1 MKKEKELE
9 QEHKREILR
18 TRAAA
23 LAAPMTGKD
32 REAAFDV
39 IVFRICNEHYGIECG
54 FMREVCEAGA
64 LTMIPCTPPWLA
76 GIINLRG
83 RIVAVLDLI
92 KFFNL
97 PDTGTETRKLAV
109 VVGDHEFECGILVH
123 ELIGER
129 AVFKDEIQD
138 TEHRAAQDAP
148 PRWLKNITADR
159 LIILDYEK
167 IRGDKSI
174 VIDAEPGEDLM

>member
-1 MKKEKELE
+1 MKKENELE
-9 QEHKREILR
+9 RKQEILR
-18 TRAAA
+18 ARAAA
-23 LAAPMTGKD
+23 LAAPAAGKD

-39 IVFRICNEHYGIECG
+39 IVFRICDEHYGIECG
-54 FMREVCEAGA
+54 FMREVCEADI

-97 PDTGTETRKLAV
+97 SDTGTETRKLVV

-123 ELIGER
+123 ELIGQR
-129 AVFKDEIQD
+129 TVFKDEIQE
-138 TEHRAAQDAP
+138 TEHRTAQNTP
-148 PRWLKNITADR
+148 PKWLKNITADR

-167 IRGDKSI
+167 IRSDKSI
-174 VIDAEPGEDLM
+174 VIDTEPGEELI

>member
-9 QEHKREILR
+9 HERKQEILR
-18 TRAAA
+18 ARAAA
-23 LAAPMTGKD
+23 LAAPPTGKD

-54 FMREVCEAGA
+54 FMREVCEANT
-64 LTMIPCTPPWLA
+64 LTMIPCTPAWLA

-92 KFFNL
+92 KLFNL
-97 PDTGTETRKLAV
+97 PDAGTETCKLAAV
-109 VVGDHEFECGILVH
+109 IGDHEFECGILIH
-123 ELIGER
+123 ELIGQR
-129 AVFKDEIQD
+129 TVFKDEIQEAD
-138 TEHRAAQDAP
+138 HRTAQEALP
-148 PRWLKNITADR
+148 KWLKNITADR

-167 IRGDKSI
+167 IRNDKSI
-174 VIDAEPGEDLM
+174 IIDAEPGEELM

>member
-1 MKKEKELE
+1 MKKENELE
-9 QEHKREILR
+9 RKQEILR
-18 TRAAA
+18 ARAAA
-23 LAAPMTGKD
+23 LAAPAAGKD

-39 IVFRICNEHYGIECG
+39 IVFRICDEHYGIECG
-54 FMREVCEAGA
+54 FMREVCEAGT

-123 ELIGER
+123 ELIGQR
-129 AVFKDEIQD
+129 TVFKDEIQE
-138 TEHRAAQDAP
+138 TEHRTAQNTP
-148 PRWLKNITADR
+148 PKWLKNITADR

-167 IRGDKSI
+167 IRSDKSI
-174 VIDAEPGEDLM
+174 VIDTEPGEELI

>member
-1 MKKEKELE
+1 MKTTNERR
-9 QEHKREILR
+9 QDRNQEILR
-18 TRAAA
+18 ARAAA
-23 LAAPMTGKD
+23 LAAPMAGKD

-54 FMREVCEAGA
+54 FMREVCAAGA

-92 KFFNL
+92 NL
-97 PDTGTETRKLAV
+97 FSIPAAETETRKLAV
-109 VVGDHEFECGILVH
+109 VVGDHEFECGILAH
-123 ELIGER
+123 ELIGQR
-129 AVFKDEIQD
+129 TVFKDEIQETD
-138 TEHRAAQDAP
+138 HRSAQDAP
-148 PRWLKNITADR
+148 PKWLKNIASDR

-167 IRGDKSI
+167 IRCDKSI
-174 VIDAEPGEDLM
+174 IIDAGQGEELM